1 MRVGFDATPAATQYA
16 GVGRYT
22 RELLRALLPL
32 DASDDYRLLLAARD
46 DEATRL
52 RELLPPGAA
61 RTIHRLPVSERWV
74 TAAWQRLRVPLAVER
89 VIGAVDVFHGPDFV
103 LPPAKAPSVVTIH
116 DLSFLVR
123 PDLGEP
129 SLVAYLSK
137 AVPRVLAS
145 ADRVIAVS
153 ASVATEIAER
163 FPFVRDRVVAIPNGV
178 RIPSSNP
185 PRRSTSRPGVLI
197 VGTIEPRKNHL
208 AVIEAMRYVRQS
220 VPDAVLY
227 VAGRIGWQSSDVVAT
242 LTAQERAGHLVVVEG
257 PSDERLEQLYADAD
271 VFVYPS
277 WYEGFGLP
285 VLEAMARGVPV
296 VASDIPSLRE
306 AAGNAAQYAKP
317 HDAEAIASR
326 ILMFLDDPEIANRV
340 AKAGRSH
347 AANYS
352 WHRTALSTRRVYRQL
367 VPGFVS

>member
-1 MRVGFDATPAATQYA
+1 MRVGFDATPAATQHA

-22 RELLRALLPL
+22 RELLHALMQL
-32 DASDDYRLLLAARD
+32 DPSDEYRLLVAARH

-52 RELLPPGAA
+52 REQLPPGAI
-61 RTIHRLPVSERWV
+61 RSIRRLPVSERWV
-74 TAAWQRLRVPLAVER
+74 TAAWQRLRLPLAVER

-123 PDLGEP
+123 PDLGDP
-129 SLVAYLSK
+129 GLVAYLAN

-153 ASVATEIAER
+153 AAVATEIVER
-163 FPFVRDRVVAIPNGV
+163 FPTVQDRVVAIPNGV
-178 RIPSSNP
+178 RLPSADA

-208 AVIEAMRYVRQS
+208 M
-220 VPDAVLY
+220 
-227 VAGRIGWQSSDVVAT
+227 
-242 LTAQERAGHLVVVEG
+242 VEG
-257 PSDERLEQLYADAD
+257 PSDARLEQLYADAD
-271 VFVYPS
+271 VCVYPS

-285 VLEAMARGVPV
+285 ALEAMARGVPV

-306 AAGNAAQYAKP
+306 AAGNAAHYARP
-317 HDAEAIASR
+317 GEAEAIASH
-326 ILMFLDDPEIANRV
+326 IAMLLGDLEAANR
-340 AKAGRSH
+340 AARAGRSH

-352 WHRTALSTRRVYRQL
+352 WERAALATRRVYGQL
-367 VPGFVS
+367 AAGFVS